1 MCVSLLTTVYLKV
14 AGVDPQA
21 GDAVHHLVQRRLVLL
36 QIVGFLL
43 IRDVIDDLLAD
54 LQPSAHVL
62 LQDLGQVLLHTGLHH
77 PDL

>member
-1 MCVSLLTTVYLKV
+1 MCVTLVTAVYLKV

-36 QIVGFLL
+36 QVVGFLL
-43 IRDVIDDLLAD
+43 IRNVIDDLLAD
-54 LQPSAHVL
+54 LQPPAHVL
-62 LQDLGQVLLHTGLHH
+62 LQDLGQVLLHAGLHH